1 MKKMKSFALV
11 CIVATLASSAC
22 RKDTAPPQS
31 NISKEKLAGTY
42 KVTAMKL
49 KGTNGTE
56 ADLFTTLPDCQKAG
70 RQTLSPNSSYL
81 LEDACNP
88 ADNQTGSWAYVN
100 NRQIVINGLAGGIV
114 SFDGTNLVLSF
125 ENLLGMPGTLTE
137 TLTKQ

>member
-11 CIVATLASSAC
+11 CVIAALASTAC
-22 RKDTAPPQS
+22 QKDTAAPQP
-31 NISKEKLAGTY
+31 NISREKLAGTY

-49 KGTNGTE
+49 KGATGIE

-88 ADNQTGSWAYVN
+88 ADNQTGSWSYVSAQ
-100 NRQIVINGLAGGIV
+100 QIVINGMAGGIV

-125 ENLLGMPGTLTE
+125 DNFLGMSGTLTE